1 MLITLPY
8 FVPVG
13 KKEKNFYVNL
23 NIYRNAHHFT
33 LNSAK
38 IAFKEA
44 IQNQLD
50 KLPFLN
56 KIKLHYRVF
65 APSNRKIDTMN
76 VGSIADKFF
85 CDALVEAGKLT
96 DDNYDYLL
104 YNGFE
109 FGGIDK
115 ENPRVEV
122 TIEET
127 APMKIIFAEEE
138 IRQALHQYV
147 SRIMAVNV
155 AIPEVKLEA
164 LADGTFHASI
174 EMPMPTP
181 STKPV
186 VMRSLEPNIANATA
200 PAVGS
205 TRAAVAEALQE
216 AKAEEPKTEAKPKST
231 PTLLTPPKAAV
242 ASIIP
247 PKRAEAPK
255 AEPEAETVTQDSE
268 AVADEPAP
276 VTQNIST
283 GEERVD
289 PAENPTEEASQQEDT
304 VATTE
309 ATADAPVQTNLGG
322 DVNKAAP
329 KSAIDSIFGFKK
341 SPNI

>member
-1 MLITLPY
+1 MLVILPY

-44 IQNQLD
+44 IQDQVN
-50 KLPFLN
+50 KLPFLH

-127 APMKIIFAEEE
+127 APMKIIFGADE
-138 IRQALHQYV
+138 IQQALHQYV

-155 AIPEVKLEA
+155 AIPEIQLEA
-164 LADGTFHASI
+164 LEDGSFHAML

-181 STKPV
+181 SNKPTI
-186 VMRSLEPNIANATA
+186 MRTLEPNTGVAST
-200 PAVGS
+200 GS
-205 TRAAVAEALQE
+205 ASRAAVTEALEE
-216 AKAEEPKTEAKPKST
+216 AKADAPKTEAKP
-231 PTLLTPPKAAV
+231 TLLTQPKPAV
-242 ASIIP
+242 KSIIP
-247 PKRAEAPK
+247 PKRSVQP
-255 AEPEAETVTQDSE
+255 EPEAETVAQDPE
-268 AVADEPAP
+268 AVSDEVAP
-276 VTQNIST
+276 VAANIST
-283 GEERVD
+283 GEERV
-289 PAENPTEEASQQEDT
+289 NPTEEASQQEDT

-309 ATADAPVQTNLGG
+309 ATAAAPVNQTKAEAPVQTNLGG
-322 DVNKAAP
+322 DVAAAP
-329 KSAIDSIFGFKK
+329 VAKVAMDSIFGFKK
-341 SPNI
+341 SPNL